1 MPLKLAR
8 AMQMPPLEI
17 AERLVPLIP
26 LGGALA
32 QVEVARPGFINFTLD
47 AGWLRRQVDAIL
59 EAGERYGATET
70 GVGQRVQVEF
80 VSVNPTGPLHVG
92 HARGAV
98 IGSALANVLAAAGFD
113 VVREYYFND
122 SGSQMDRFYQSLYA
136 RYAQGFG
143 REAELPPDGYAG
155 QYLVDLADTFRTSD
169 GDRFL
174 HLDQEQATSELGKLG
189 IARMMQTIRED
200 VQLLRVDFDVWFSE
214 ASLYEHGQFDRA
226 MALLRELGF
235 VVERDGAV
243 WFASTTLGEEQDKV
257 LIRRTG
263 APTYFATDVAYH
275 YNKFIERKFDV
286 VINVLGADHHGHVA
300 QMHSLVKAL
309 GVPAEKLSTIVHQMV
324 TLKRQDEMVRAS
336 KRTGAVVTL
345 RELVDE
351 VGADACRYFFL
362 ARSPDA
368 HMEFD
373 LDLAASQSQENPVYY
388 IQYAHARIAG
398 ILRQAQEQGLSTEE
412 ASVQAL
418 TEPEEVTLIRRMVAL
433 PELVDSMARAQE
445 PHHLAHYALD
455 LATAFHVFY
464 DRQPRGHRRL
474 GPDRGEAEAGEGGE
488 GGAGPLPGPDGDDRP
503 GAHVGGLDGRLRPV
517 FPALLHVVLQ
527 HRLDELD
534 VALLQPPADPPR
546 RARDHRVRGDH
557 RALQHHGAAPDDA
570 VVADVAAVDDRPAAD
585 EDELADAVGVAEDVV
600 ADGRVGADPAIPVRV
615 HRAVVL
621 DAGVLPDDDA
631 AHIAAHHRARPDAGV
646 GVHLHVADDVGKL
659 ADVGVGV
666 NPGPHSLEGSQHGA
680 SLRRGCASIGRRRT
694 VV

>member
-1 MPLKLAR
+1 MILRDTIADLVTGALEQAQGQGLLPSAPLPEKLIERPQNPEHGDYATSMPLKLAR

-32 QVEVARPGFINFTLD
+32 QVEVARPGFINFTLAD
-47 AGWLRRQVDAIL
+47 DWLRRQVDAIL
-59 EAGERYGATET
+59 EAGDRYGATET

-98 IGSALANVLAAAGFD
+98 IGSALANILSAAGYD

-136 RYAQGFG
+136 RYAQGSG
-143 REAELPPDGYAG
+143 RDVELPPDGYAG
-155 QYLVDLADTFRTSD
+155 QYLVDLADSFRTSD

-174 HLDQEQATSELGKLG
+174 KLDQEQATRDLGQLG
-189 IARMMQTIRED
+189 ITRMMETIRED

-226 MALLRELGF
+226 MTLLRELGY

-243 WFASTTLGEEQDKV
+243 WFASTMLGEEQDKV

-324 TLKRQDEMVRAS
+324 TLKRQDELVRAS
-336 KRTGAVVTL
+336 KRTGAIVSL

-373 LDLAASQSQENPVYY
+373 LDLAARQSQENPVYY

-398 ILRQAQEQGLSTEE
+398 ILRHAQEQGLSTED

-418 TEPEEVTLIRRMVAL
+418 TEPEEVGLIRRMVAL

-445 PHHLAHYALD
+445 PHHLAHHALD
-455 LATAFHVFY
+455 LATAFHWFY
-464 DRQPRGHRRL
+464 DRQRVL
-474 GPDRGEAEAGEGGE
+474 T
-488 GGAGPLPGPDGDDRP
+488 DD
-503 GAHVGGLDGRLRPV
+503 
-517 FPALLHVVLQ
+517 PALTGARLKLVKAAKVVLG
-527 HRLDELD
+527 RCLGLM
-534 VALLQPPADPPR
+534 
-546 RARDHRVRGDH
+546 GMT
-557 RALQHHGAAPDDA
+557 APE
-570 VVADVAAVDDRPAAD
+570 RM
-585 EDELADAVGVAEDVV
+585 
-600 ADGRVGADPAIPVRV
+600 
-615 HRAVVL
+615 
-621 DAGVLPDDDA
+621 
-631 AHIAAHHRARPDAGV
+631 
-646 GVHLHVADDVGKL
+646 
-659 ADVGVGV
+659 
-666 NPGPHSLEGSQHGA
+666 
-680 SLRRGCASIGRRRT
+680 
-694 VV
+694 